1 MFPPELI
8 SLLRAGSR
16 VAALTGAGVSAES
29 GVPTFRD
36 AQTGLWARFEPQELA
51 TPDAFQRN
59 PALVW
64 DWYAYRRGLIAD
76 AQPNPAHYAL
86 ANLETRFPEFL
97 LITQNID
104 GLHARAGSREI
115 IELHGN
121 IWKLK
126 CFDCGQPADRRA
138 DSNEKPPRC
147 LHCGGL
153 LRPDVVWFGEA
164 LSPEPLHR
172 AMDAA
177 STAQVFF
184 SIGTS
189 AVVEPAASLPYLA
202 RRSGAVVVEV
212 NLEPTPLTAAADY
225 FFQGKAG
232 EILPAL
238 VQALAD

>member
-51 TPDAFQRN
+51 TPDAFRRN

-126 CFDCGQPADRRA
+126 CFDCGQPADRR
-138 DSNEKPPRC
+138 DDFNEKPPRC

-153 LRPDVVWFGEA
+153 LRPDVVWFGET
-164 LSPEPLHR
+164 LSPVSLHR

-202 RRSGAVVVEV
+202 RRSGAIVVEV